1 MVLPVFETGI
11 EKYDGHIGELLQF
24 YMDVGRR
31 AMGRSLYGRFS
42 RVFASSRALL
52 PFGWEA

>member
-1 MVLPVFETGI
+1 MVLSVFETGI